1 MKRLLCALG
10 LAVVLGG
17 CGKSEFEELT
27 ELAEQGDAEA
37 QFKLGHQYMN
47 KGYVEEAVLWMRKAA
62 DPKRRVGLISLL
74 VGRSS

>member
-10 LAVVLGG
+10 LAIVLGG

-37 QFKLGHQYMN
+37 QFK
-47 KGYVEEAVLWMRKAA
+47 
-62 DPKRRVGLISLL
+62 
-74 VGRSS
+74 